1 MSLTTRV
8 VDVII
13 GGLLR
18 ILCRVDGAQL
28 EKVPAEGP
36 LILVTNHVN
45 FLEIPVL
52 HIHLR
57 PRAMTG
63 LAKTESWDKPIV
75 RFLFNLWGAIPIRRG
90 ETDRAALRQ
99 CLETLESGYIL
110 AVAPEGTRSGHGR
123 LQQGHP
129 GAVML
134 ALKSGA
140 PLLPLVFYG
149 GETFWRNLKRLR
161 RTSFHIVVGDPFR
174 VYVGEEK
181 VRRELRRQIADE
193 VMYQLAALLPAAHRG
208 VYSDLGAATEEHLQ
222 FAAPA
227 MSNLRR
233 NSS

>member
-1 MSLTTRV
+1 MSLTKRV
-8 VDVII
+8 VDGII

-18 ILCRVDGAQL
+18 VLCRVDGAQL

-36 LILVTNHVN
+36 LLLVTNHVN

-57 PRAMTG
+57 PRPVIG

-75 RFLFNLWGAIPIRRG
+75 RYLFNLWGAIPIRRG

-99 CLETLESGYIL
+99 CLTTLERGYIL

-149 GETFWRNLKRLR
+149 GETFWENLKRLR

-174 VYVGEEK
+174 VHVGDQK

-193 VMYQLAALLPAAHRG
+193 IMYQLAALLPTAYRG
-208 VYSDLGAATEEHLQ
+208 VYSDLEAATEDYLQ
-222 FAAPA
+222 FASPA
-227 MSNLRR
+227 TSNLRR
-233 NSS
+233 TEG